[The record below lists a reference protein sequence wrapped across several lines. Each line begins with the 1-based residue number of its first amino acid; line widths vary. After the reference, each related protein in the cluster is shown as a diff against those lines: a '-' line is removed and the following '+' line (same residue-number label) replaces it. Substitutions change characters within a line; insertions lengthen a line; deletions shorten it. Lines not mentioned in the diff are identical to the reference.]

1 MTFCAWRHP
10 APLIKAKPGSFP
22 RPATATPFSHQKHH
36 TSMSLELPSPTK
48 SSHSSLSLLPF
59 LLSLLLS
66 FLPSQLT
73 NCHSLLPDPPPHP
86 PIGGLAVLFSVK
98 PINRRRPSRN
108 SSRAFRSRE
117 SEASQD
123 QGWQPAF
130 SLQKGEP
137 FRGAGRPLVG
147 PSSRQLHRHNNLFI
161 QSGRCR
167 PPRRKKVERIMSDSV
182 LIIQQHRGNLLS
194 SLTLQ
199 NGFLRRQTE

>member
-10 APLIKAKPGSFP
+10 APLIRAKPGSFP
-22 RPATATPFSHQKHH
+22 RPATATPFAHQKHH

-59 LLSLLLS
+59 LLS
-66 FLPSQLT
+66 FLPYQLT
-73 NCHSLLPDPPPHP
+73 NCHSFLPDPLPHP
-86 PIGGLAVLFSVK
+86 PMGGGGELAVLFSVK
-98 PINRRRPSRN
+98 PINRQMK
-108 SSRAFRSRE
+108 AFQEQFQSLRE

-130 SLQKGEP
+130 SLQKAEP

-161 QSGRCR
+161 QSRRCR
-167 PPRRKKVERIMSDSV
+167 SPRRKKVERIMNDSV
-182 LIIQQHRGNLLS
+182 LIIQHRGNLLS